1 VSRPAALPDPSHP
14 LLPRC
19 SFPAPGTRATLA
31 VSGGADSSALAL
43 LAVAHG
49 LDATLVHVDH
59 GLRPASAGEAEVV
72 ARLAERLRCDFRS
85 ETVGVEPGPNLEAR
99 AREARYGVLPPDV
112 MTAHTADDQAETMVL
127 QLLRGAALTGLAGM
141 RPGVRRPLL
150 ALRRGDT
157 VALCEQFGVE
167 VVHDPMN
174 DDRRFTR
181 VRVRHEVLPLLSDV
195 AQREVIDLFGRQAAL
210 WRDDDELLE
219 TLAGALDPT
228 DARALAGAPVALA
241 RRALRRWLADPTPPS
256 AAEIERVLQVVRGE
270 RLACELEG
278 GRRITRSHQ
287 RLRIETSSIQG

>member
-1 VSRPAALPDPSHP
+1 MSRPAALPDPSHP
-14 LLPRC
+14 LLQRC
-19 SFPAPGTRATLA
+19 SFPAPGARATLA

-59 GLRPASAGEAEVV
+59 GLRPDSAREADVV
-72 ARLAERLRCDFRS
+72 ARLAERLCCGFRS
-85 ETVGVEPGPNLEAR
+85 ETVRVEPGPNLEAR

-157 VALCEQFGVE
+157 VALCEQSGVE
-167 VVHDPMN
+167 VVRDPMN

-195 AQREVIDLFGRQAAL
+195 AQRDVIDLFGRQATL

-219 TLAGALDPT
+219 ALADALDPT

-256 AAEIERVLQVVRGE
+256 AAEVERVLQVARGE

-287 RLRIETSSIQG
+287 RLRIEASSIQG